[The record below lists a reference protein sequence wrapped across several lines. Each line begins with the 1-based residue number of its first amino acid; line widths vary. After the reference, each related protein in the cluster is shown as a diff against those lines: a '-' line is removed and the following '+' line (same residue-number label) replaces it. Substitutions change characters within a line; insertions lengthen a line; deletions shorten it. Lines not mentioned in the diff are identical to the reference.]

1 MDRVLIRLVG
11 LLGALLTPEAAR
23 ADALVGT
30 KTVTVISDP
39 MGNPLPR
46 SLPGAVMD
54 YRLNVSNPLGNLL
67 KPVKSVVI
75 VENIPD
81 NCDLQVTDLA
91 SAGRGPVEFL
101 DGNLLGTGL
110 LGSGLTF
117 TYNPAAVDSVEFYS
131 EGAWTSTTS
140 ATSGSYNPSIRAV
153 RITLAGTF
161 ATSTAFQL
169 RYRVRIR

>member
-1 MDRVLIRLVG
+1 MPRVLIWLI
-11 LLGALLTPEAAR
+11 ALLAALLAPTAAF

-30 KTVTVISDP
+30 KSATVVSDTL
-39 MGNPLPR
+39 GNLVPR
-46 SLPGAVMD
+46 SLPGSVVD
-54 YRLNVSNPLGNLL
+54 YRLNVSNPVGNLL
-67 KPVKSVVI
+67 KPVRGVVI
-75 VENIPD
+75 VENIPA
-81 NCDLQVTDLA
+81 NCDLQVTDL
-91 SAGRGPVEFL
+91 GGGKGPVEFL

-117 TYNPAAVDSVEFYS
+117 TYNPAIVDSVEFYD
-131 EGAWTSTTS
+131 GATWASTTT
-140 ATSGSYNPSIRAV
+140 ATSGDYNPSIRAV